1 MNLMKKKV
9 LVEGMSCGHCVMHVQ
24 NALLDIEGVKS
35 AKVDLDSKTAL
46 VEADRDLTEAE
57 IKAAV
62 EDAGYEAV
70 KVENA

>member
-1 MNLMKKKV
+1 MKKKV
-9 LVEGMSCGHCVMHVQ
+9 YVEGMSCGHCVMHVQ
-24 NALLDIEGVKS
+24 NALLEIKGVKS
-35 AKVDLDSKTAL
+35 AKVDLNSKIAL

-70 KVENA
+70 KVETAQ